1 MGVVRLLVFNC
12 HEAWVHMLSGLEAQL
27 DIVIG
32 LPGHH
37 STGWD
42 ERMRPVPRGARLVA
56 PRQVLGDADGRA
68 PFLAPSAPAP
78 SLAPP
83 APAPSYDCIICHN
96 LTDLLDCKDL
106 TAPRLLVVHSTYEGR
121 KASEGAAVPVDQLRG
136 AIQTY
141 LRLRGGHAVAV
152 SRLKTRDGQWPR
164 DVVTA
169 GVDAAAYPAFRGNRT
184 AGLRV
189 VNQIALKRE
198 VLLWDFHEAAMD
210 GLPVR
215 LVGHNPER
223 EGVAPADDWDHL
235 KRLLREHRFYVH
247 TADPRYEDGFNMATL
262 EAMAA
267 GLPVIGNRHPT
278 SPVEHGVSGFLAET
292 PDELR
297 GYAERLLADRDLA
310 ARLGAAGRETVNRRF
325 PVAKFHRDLTAAI
338 QRARR
343 NWRRTMRRA
352 A

>member
-1 MGVVRLLVFNC
+1 MRLLVFNC
-12 HEAWVHMLSGLEAQL
+12 HEAWVHMLSGLEAEF

-42 ERMRPVPRGARLVA
+42 ERMRPVPRGARLVTL
-56 PRQVLGDADGRA
+56 RQVLDGADGRA
-68 PFLAPSAPAP
+68 PSLAPSAPA
-78 SLAPP
+78 
-83 APAPSYDCIICHN
+83 YDCIICHN

-121 KASEGAAVPVDQLRG
+121 KASEGAAVPLDQLRG

-141 LRLRGGHAVAV
+141 LRLQGGHAVAV

-169 GVDAAAYPAFRGNRT
+169 GVDAAAYPAFRGDRA

-189 VNQIALKRE
+189 VNQIDLKRE

-235 KRLLREHRFYVH
+235 KRVLREHRFYVH

-278 SPVEHGVSGFLAET
+278 SPVEHGASGFLAET

-310 ARLGAAGRETVNRRF
+310 VRLGAAGRETVTRRF